1 MTSVLRS
8 TSGPSSSG
16 PVREAVIPQPS
27 RSLWQML
34 TCRLTRYRERLPDFL
49 CLGAQ
54 KSGTTTLHE
63 LLTRHPGVYLPPR
76 KELQY
81 FTLKSNQDPRWYSAH
96 FQMANAN
103 QSCGEITPYYLF
115 HPAAPRRI
123 HTLLPDAKLIVLLRD
138 PVERALSGYFHSV
151 RHGFESLSLEEAF
164 DCENNRLAGAAEI
177 LFNPGGRHDSH
188 QHHSYLSRSR
198 YELQIGLYRQFFAPS
213 QMLLIRSEDLFQN
226 ADFVWNR
233 VLDFLGLPRCSLPSE
248 VPCANP
254 GAGELAFVDPHF
266 RQQLRRQLDATYR
279 TLMIDHG
286 IHW

>member
-1 MTSVLRS
+1 MTPVVRS
-8 TSGPSSSG
+8 TLGPSSSS
-16 PVREAVIPQPS
+16 PVQEAAIAQPS
-27 RSLWQML
+27 RSIWQML
-34 TCRLTRYRERLPDFL
+34 TCRLTRNRERLPDFL

-54 KSGTTTLHE
+54 KSGTTTLYE
-63 LLTRHPGVYLPPR
+63 LLSRHPGVYLPPC
-76 KELQY
+76 KEVQY
-81 FTLKSNQDPRWYSAH
+81 FTLESNRNTRWYSAH

-115 HPAAPRRI
+115 HPAAPLRI
-123 HTLLPDAKLIVLLRD
+123 RKLIPHAKLIVMLRD

-151 RHGFESLSLEEAF
+151 RHGFESLALEEAF
-164 DCENNRLAGAAEI
+164 DCENKRLAGAADI
-177 LFNPGGRHDSH
+177 LLNTGRRHDSH
-188 QHHSYLSRSR
+188 QHHSYVSRSR
-198 YELQIGLYRQFFAPS
+198 YELQIGLYRQFFDQS

-226 ADFVWNR
+226 ADSVWNR
-233 VLDFLGLPRCSLPSE
+233 VLDFLGLPPCSLPSE

-254 GAGELAFVDPHF
+254 GAGELALVDPRF

>member
-1 MTSVLRS
+1 MTPVVRS
-8 TSGPSSSG
+8 TLGPSSLST
-16 PVREAVIPQPS
+16 VRKAVIEQPL

-34 TCRLTRYRERLPDFL
+34 TWRLTRYRERLPDFL

-63 LLTRHPGVYLPPR
+63 LLSRHPGVYLPPC
-76 KELQY
+76 KEVQY
-81 FTLKSNQDPRWYSAH
+81 FTLESNQDTRWYSAH

-115 HPAAPRRI
+115 HPDAPRRI
-123 HTLLPDAKLIVLLRD
+123 HTLLPDAKLIVLLLD

-151 RHGFESLSLEEAF
+151 RHGFESLALEEAF
-164 DCENNRLAGAAEI
+164 DCENKRLAGAADI
-177 LFNPGGRHDSH
+177 LLNTGRRHDSH

-198 YELQIGLYRQFFAPS
+198 YELQIGLYRQFFDQS

-226 ADFVWNR
+226 ADSVWNR
-233 VLDFLGLPRCSLPSE
+233 VLDFLGLPPCSLPSE

-254 GAGELAFVDPHF
+254 GAGELALVDPRF